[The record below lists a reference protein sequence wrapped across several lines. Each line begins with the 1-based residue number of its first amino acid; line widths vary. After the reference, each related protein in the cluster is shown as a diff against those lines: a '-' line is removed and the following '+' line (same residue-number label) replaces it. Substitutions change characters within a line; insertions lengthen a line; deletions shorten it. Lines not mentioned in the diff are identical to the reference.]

1 MKKNNSGITLLVLVI
16 TIVVLTII
24 ASIAVYEG
32 KELIEKSKVQTLQT
46 NMLTI
51 QAKAKAYAEE
61 IEAKI
66 WVKKGEEKENAR
78 DDAFQD
84 KVEFKRLPYQNENLT
99 QIHLNHLSNE
109 IKSEGYSAYL
119 VTGSALEKMGL
130 HDIQNEIYYV
140 VYNQKE
146 NENENDSMLIDVIYK
161 EGIKYNKNTY
171 YTLSEIQNALLN

>member
-24 ASIAVYEG
+24 ASITVYEG
-32 KELIEKSKVQTLQT
+32 KELIDKSKVQTLQT

-66 WVKKGEEKENAR
+66 WVLNGTDKENERDNAFLDKGE
-78 DDAFQD
+78 
-84 KVEFKRLPYQNENLT
+84 FKKLPYQEDNLT
-99 QIHLNHLSNE
+99 QTHLEHLSDE
-109 IKSEGYSAYL
+109 IKSGEYSAYL

-130 HDIQNEIYYV
+130 NDISNEIYYV

-146 NENENDSMLIDVIYK
+146 NENGNDSMLIDVIYK
-161 EGIKYNKNTY
+161 EGIRYNKNTY
-171 YTLSEIQNALLN
+171 YTLSEIQNALSN

>member
-1 MKKNNSGITLLVLVI
+1 MKKNDSGITLLVLVI

-66 WVKKGEEKENAR
+66 WTENDENQKSSKRDRLFREKKSFSYPVSISDTNVLSQISVDVKGENG
-78 DDAFQD
+78 D
-84 KVEFKRLPYQNENLT
+84 KY
-99 QIHLNHLSNE
+99 I
-109 IKSEGYSAYL
+109 AYE
-119 VTGSALEKMGL
+119 VTGNALVNMGL
-130 HDIQNEIYYV
+130 SDIQNERYIVIY
-140 VYNQKE
+140 NKDNLE
-146 NENENDSMLIDVIYK
+146 KIDVMYK
-161 EGIKYNKNTY
+161 DGTKYNKKTL
-171 YTLSEIQNALLN
+171 YTLSEIQKELSN

>member
-1 MKKNNSGITLLVLVI
+1 MKKNDSGITLLVLVI

-66 WVKKGEEKENAR
+66 WTENDENQKSNERDRLFREKKSFSNPVSISDANKLSQISEEVKGENGDE
-78 DDAFQD
+78 
-84 KVEFKRLPYQNENLT
+84 Y
-99 QIHLNHLSNE
+99 I
-109 IKSEGYSAYL
+109 AYE
-119 VTGSALEKMGL
+119 VTGNALVNMGL
-130 HDIQNEIYYV
+130 SDIK
-140 VYNQKE
+140 KE
-146 NENENDSMLIDVIYK
+146 KYIVIFNKDLKKIDVLY
-161 EGIKYNKNTY
+161 EDGIRYNKKAL
-171 YTLSEIQNALLN
+171 YTLSEIQKELTN